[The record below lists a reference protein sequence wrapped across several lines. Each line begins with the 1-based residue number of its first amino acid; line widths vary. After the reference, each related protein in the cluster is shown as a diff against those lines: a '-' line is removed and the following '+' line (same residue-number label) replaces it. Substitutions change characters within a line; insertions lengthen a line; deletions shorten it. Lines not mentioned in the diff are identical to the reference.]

1 MRRTGY
7 GKRLFAVVVA
17 GAVTMT
23 TVFGTQRT
31 VCASKE
37 QTKVQSETG
46 EKKQE
51 QVLLPEVEK
60 YQTVIEQSIAW
71 TKEANKISADSSLFS
86 GDFLKNA
93 GTTAGDWYAIACS
106 RLGYEEDYASYL
118 AALTAYV
125 EERYKE
131 SDKLDATK
139 ATEWHRIALAY
150 LSVGGDPEYAGTDTN
165 GKNINLIAD
174 GTFDFQRKQGKS
186 LDAQGTNGLVWAL
199 ITLDSMRYDVP
210 DNTTV
215 TRTSLIQHILD
226 RQNPDGGFGLSGG
239 ESDVDMTAMVLQAL
253 ALYTGDNAG
262 YAVTNDEMVSL
273 SPYLMEEVEQSIAQA
288 LTYLSDMQQS
298 GGDYLVWGTP
308 NCETLCQV
316 LIALCSLGIHPLE
329 DSRFIKNGNTLVDA
343 LMSYQTEEGGF
354 AHTKGEG
361 FRADNMATSQALC
374 ALAALCR
381 FMYYGVSLYDYRD
394 WTNPEDTDVYTINLF
409 TGETTRLQG
418 KLVFDEED
426 EESYNQ
432 IPKKLTTEYASQVN
446 ALYQKLKNAENKEE
460 YTAVLAGLRQKK
472 EKISEIQ
479 KEIDEINREIEN
491 GLYGGEELSARE
503 AVQLLSCVEELSPYD
518 QKQIENYEELLVVEK
533 QVVGEKR
540 SQLLSILAVAAVL
553 FIVGMVWFRIRDRK
567 KQKKQFPME
576 P

>member
-7 GKRLFAVVVA
+7 GKQLLAVVLAGTVA
-17 GAVTMT
+17 MT
-23 TVFGTQRT
+23 TVFGAQRT
-31 VCASKE
+31 VRASEE
-37 QTKVQSETG
+37 QTRVQTETG
-46 EKKQE
+46 KKKQE

-71 TKEANKISADSSLFS
+71 AKECNGISADSSLFS

-106 RLGYEEDYASYL
+106 RLGYEEDYISYL

-150 LSVGGDPEYAGTDTN
+150 LSVGGDPKYAGTDAN

-174 GTFDFQRKQGKS
+174 GTFDFHWKQKKA

-215 TRTSLIQHILD
+215 TRTSLIQQILD

-239 ESDVDMTAMVLQAL
+239 ESDVDVTAMVLQAL

-273 SPYLMEEVEQSIAQA
+273 SPYLMEEVEQAIAQA

-308 NCETLCQV
+308 NCETVCQV

-361 FRADNMATSQALC
+361 FRADNMANSQALC
-374 ALAALCR
+374 AWAALCR
-381 FMYYGVSLYDYRD
+381 FLCYGISLYDYRD

-409 TGETTRLQG
+409 TGETTSLQG
-418 KLVFDEED
+418 NLVFDEAD
-426 EESYNQ
+426 EEAYKQ

-446 ALYQKLKNAENKEE
+446 ALYQKLINAENKEE

-491 GLYGGEELSARE
+491 GLYGEEELSARE
-503 AVQLLSCVEELSPYD
+503 SVQLLSRVEELSPYD

-553 FIVGMVWFRIRDRK
+553 FIAGMVWFRIRDRK
-567 KQKKQFPME
+567 KQKNQFPME